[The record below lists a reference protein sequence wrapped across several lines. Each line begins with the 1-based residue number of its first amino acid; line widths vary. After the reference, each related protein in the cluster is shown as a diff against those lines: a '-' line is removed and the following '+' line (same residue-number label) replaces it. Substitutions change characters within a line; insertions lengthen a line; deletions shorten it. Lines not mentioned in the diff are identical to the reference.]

1 MLKMRRIP
9 APEWAKPFAVTV
21 DGGFGDQEF
30 NRFSTHREEV
40 REIIQDAVEQYI
52 NDDKVVSVGEQHFF
66 PELKRLTGDYYI
78 ASEDYYV
85 HQEQDPRHS
94 AQRQLVLSV
103 TVRCLEKPWIEN
115 QTDFDYLGLELFF
128 LWEPK
133 QQTLSYT
140 GDIEPSS
147 I

>member
-9 APEWAKPFAVTV
+9 VPDWAKPFTATV
-21 DGGFGDQEF
+21 GKDFGDQEVG
-30 NRFSTHREEV
+30 RFSAHRDEV
-40 REIIQDAVEQYI
+40 RKIVQNAVEKYV

-66 PELKRLTGDYYI
+66 PEQKKLTGDYYI

-85 HQEQDPRHS
+85 RQERGLRHS
-94 AQRQLVLSV
+94 AERQLVLN
-103 TVRCLEKPWIEN
+103 VRVCCLEKPWIES

-133 QQTLSYT
+133 QQTFLYT
-140 GDIEPSS
+140 GDIESSS